1 MVLKKLL
8 QVGIVICAS
17 PLIVLGLAVLAIY
30 LIMYL
35 LAELVSS
42 IFASIFTSNEDDE
55 KNNNKHDNLFP
66 TWRVRHAS

>member
-42 IFASIFTSNEDDE
+42 IFASNEDDE